1 MTKVIDEMKYYQL
14 ELINREQNYNTMFSS
29 SPQVGVLD
37 PLSKAKGTSSAII
50 LGSAWSQYPISLF
63 IISLHSITDEN
74 LYQGHFFVRYNLD
87 SQSLSEG

>member
-50 LGSAWSQYPISLF
+50 LGSA
-63 IISLHSITDEN
+63 
-74 LYQGHFFVRYNLD
+74 
-87 SQSLSEG
+87 